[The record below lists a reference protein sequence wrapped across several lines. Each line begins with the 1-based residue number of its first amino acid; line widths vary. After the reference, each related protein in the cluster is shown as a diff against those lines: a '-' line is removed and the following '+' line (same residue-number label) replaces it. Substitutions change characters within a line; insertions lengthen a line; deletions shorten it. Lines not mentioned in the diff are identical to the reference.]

1 MSSEPFELTA
11 AEAAIAIKKG
21 KLNPVDLA
29 LSCIERFEL
38 CEDQVKAYAYFD
50 KKLFLRQVQSL
61 RSIKSQLHG
70 LPIAVKDMIDT
81 IDMPTQHNSPIYRG
95 HQPSKDAAIVSH
107 SEVSWWNYIR
117 KN

>member
-11 AEAAIAIKKG
+11 TEAAIAIKKG

-50 KKLFLRQVQSL
+50 KKF
-61 RSIKSQLHG
+61 
-70 LPIAVKDMIDT
+70 M
-81 IDMPTQHNSPIYRG
+81 
-95 HQPSKDAAIVSH
+95 
-107 SEVSWWNYIR
+107 E
-117 KN
+117 